1 MGQDLSKI
9 PVVDDG
15 EGNGAIAQLRA
26 YLDTQLATCIK
37 SLDVKAWTIAVNL
50 AGDITVDAIDG
61 SALDINP
68 ATDYW
73 FVLDGTTG
81 PSTTYAP
88 SQQLEIDGMQASQLA
103 SIGQFTVGVN
113 KVTVALGGAAPGFI
127 ALVRIRP
134 VR

>member
-1 MGQDLSKI
+1 MTVDLSKV

-26 YLDTQLATCIK
+26 YVDAQLANCIK
-37 SLDVKAWTIAVNL
+37 SLDVKAWTINVATT
-50 AGDITVDAIDG
+50 GDKAVDAIDG

-68 ATDYW
+68 TTDYW

-81 PSTTYAP
+81 PTTTYAP
-88 SQQLEIDGMQASQLA
+88 SQQIEIDGMQAGQLA
-103 SIGQFTVGVN
+103 AIGQFSVGVN
-113 KVTVALGGAAPGFI
+113 KVTVTTGAPGFI